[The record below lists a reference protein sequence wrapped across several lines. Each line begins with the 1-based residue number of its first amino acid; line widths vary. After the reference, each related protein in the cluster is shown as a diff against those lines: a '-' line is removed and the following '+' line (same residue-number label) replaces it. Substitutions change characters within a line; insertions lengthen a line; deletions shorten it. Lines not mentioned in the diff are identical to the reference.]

1 MINDEKYDTGKIFLF
16 SLLSQ
21 AIISSVDISKTVAEF
36 ITRYRNLDFGEVDEK
51 ARQLNLINTINKNIS
66 IGVYPLGEDF
76 VVIFTI
82 RQNEEKITSCM
93 FIQEFLA
100 SKNTHE

>member
-1 MINDEKYDTGKIFLF
+1 MDYEIDKILL
-16 SLLSQ
+16 SPLLSQ
-21 AIISSVDISKTVAEF
+21 AIISSADISKTVAEF
-36 ITRYRNLDFGEVDEK
+36 ITRYRNLDFGEIDER
-51 ARQLNLINTINKNIS
+51 AQQLNLMNTINKNIS

-93 FIQEFLA
+93 FVQEFLA